1 MASDKDSIEKSFTGT
16 GNSDYLQV
24 RQVAGHAN
32 GGISIWLLIQGTFT
46 GTINIQI
53 NRMGKDTDWVTMP
66 NGTFTAATTQTVNIP
81 ANCDIRL
88 NASALSAGQAD
99 CFLTIN

>member
-1 MASDKDSIEKSFTGT
+1 MASDKDSVTGSFTGT

-24 RQVAGHAN
+24 RGVAGEDN
-32 GGISIWLLIQGTFT
+32 GVTYIWLLIQGTFT

-53 NRMGKDTDWVTMP
+53 NRMGKDTDWVTMT
-66 NGTFTAATTQTVNIP
+66 NGTFTAPTTQVVAIP
-81 ANCDIRL
+81 ANCDLRL

-99 CFLTIN
+99 YLLTRN